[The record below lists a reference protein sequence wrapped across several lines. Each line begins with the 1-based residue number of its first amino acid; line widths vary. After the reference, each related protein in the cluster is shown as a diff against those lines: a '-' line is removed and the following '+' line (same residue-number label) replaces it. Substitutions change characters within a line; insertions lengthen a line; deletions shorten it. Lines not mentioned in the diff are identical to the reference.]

1 MIHLR
6 PFTAVLAALSGLAAA
21 AYQSFSFTID
31 GSEIYP
37 GTSHEVTV
45 TLSDGY
51 RADSSAILYLGLD
64 GILCHAP
71 QVFDSLVSAGV
82 MKPVVGV
89 FLQPGVIRDNS
100 SDRVLRY
107 NRSNE
112 FDAITPSFATFL
124 ESEVLPAVAAHN
136 DTVCWSAHPAD
147 HVIFGLSSG
156 GIAAFN
162 AAWHRPQMWGNV
174 FSGCGTFVPMRGGE
188 QLQVWVRKAEP
199 RPIRV
204 FLQDGFSD
212 TWNPLFGSWYEANR
226 MLASA
231 LEFAGYDC
239 AFDWAEGGHSVRR
252 ATEIFPD
259 VISRFFTTNANP
271 QPTGN
276 DLLAPLLI
284 PGESWVEIP
293 YQPSDNPL
301 QRTIDYPGGGLR
313 VRQSDTSNVLLQS
326 ILTADGTELHT
337 QPFYWLHSLDGGT
350 LIMGGMAYDDLGNL
364 WVITSAGLQILD
376 QNGRVRGILMLPD
389 DLDIAATT
397 ISLQPGCATLTC
409 PGRSYTRRLNTS
421 PASTLPPSQGQG

>member
-37 GTSHEVTV
+37 GTSHEVTF

-112 FDAITPSFATFL
+112 FDAITPSFATVL

-174 FSGCGTFVPMRGGE
+174 FCGCGTFVPMRGGE

-212 TWNPLFGSWYEANR
+212 TWNPLFGSWFEANR
-226 MLASA
+226 MLAS
-231 LEFAGYDC
+231 
-239 AFDWAEGGHSVRR
+239 VRR
-252 ATEIFPD
+252 SAA
-259 VISRFFTTNANP
+259 R
-271 QPTGN
+271 
-276 DLLAPLLI
+276 
-284 PGESWVEIP
+284 
-293 YQPSDNPL
+293 
-301 QRTIDYPGGGLR
+301 
-313 VRQSDTSNVLLQS
+313 
-326 ILTADGTELHT
+326 ADG
-337 QPFYWLHSLDGGT
+337 
-350 LIMGGMAYDDLGNL
+350 
-364 WVITSAGLQILD
+364 
-376 QNGRVRGILMLPD
+376 
-389 DLDIAATT
+389 
-397 ISLQPGCATLTC
+397 
-409 PGRSYTRRLNTS
+409 RL
-421 PASTLPPSQGQG
+421 